1 MTTIDRNIYNLDDNN
16 TDNNDNTISNELYS
30 SQTSVQTNNIKYTKT
45 LSREAIETQLENY
58 YELKMKFEKEKE
70 KIKNK
75 ILNSDLSTKDKR
87 RKYRETIPKCI
98 NCNRNVGMIF
108 NETSNN
114 LIARCGASTG
124 KYKKK
129 DGTIIKECDLNI
141 SLIIPDYYD
150 IQFIM
155 DEYSLLMTQIKKD
168 IKILKM
174 NHLYGHIDDDES
186 LKIYQELIKDYESY
200 SDIYSSL
207 HTKQIEQENE
217 EENEILMIKNEIQQL
232 YYSIIEGLKSSD
244 DNDDNSKA
252 IKNKIFEMYPE
263 YIKLKEIEREKL
275 EYKTFFNKDD
285 DQISSNTFLLKN
297 SHVENEIII

>member
-1 MTTIDRNIYNLDDNN
+1 
-16 TDNNDNTISNELYS
+16 
-30 SQTSVQTNNIKYTKT
+30 
-45 LSREAIETQLENY
+45 
-58 YELKMKFEKEKE
+58 
-70 KIKNK
+70 
-75 ILNSDLSTKDKR
+75 
-87 RKYRETIPKCI
+87 
-98 NCNRNVGMIF
+98 
-108 NETSNN
+108 
-114 LIARCGASTG
+114 
-124 KYKKK
+124 
-129 DGTIIKECDLNI
+129 
-141 SLIIPDYYD
+141 
-150 IQFIM
+150 M